1 MHAIQMQLE
10 ASLKQA
16 VAATLAKK
24 CVIIYDRGVLDGAS
38 PVGER
43 ERSHALYATL
53 EHLRVCVR
61 AHVRVRACV
70 YVCHVRHPLEVATVC
85 SQSLRTSLTLRRF
98 ADMGAESY
106 GLVME
111 IECNG
116 GGEIKVG
123 WQAQLL

>member
-61 AHVRVRACV
+61 AHAAPHCSYSTVSTRNS
-70 YVCHVRHPLEVATVC
+70 YVNK
-85 SQSLRTSLTLRRF
+85 SGRTAMIVNQRTLR
-98 ADMGAESY
+98 S
-106 GLVME
+106 E
-111 IECNG
+111 ILIASG
-116 GGEIKVG
+116 HDIP
-123 WQAQLL
+123 